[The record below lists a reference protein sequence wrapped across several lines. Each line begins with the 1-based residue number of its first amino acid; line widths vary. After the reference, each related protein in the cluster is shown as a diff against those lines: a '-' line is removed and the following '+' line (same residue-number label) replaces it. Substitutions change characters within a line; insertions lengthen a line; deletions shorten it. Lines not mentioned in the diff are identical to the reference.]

1 MTEDLDVE
9 AMLEAPYMYKKE
21 EAAPENGDK
30 AKEVVVPE
38 EEAPAPKKKEE
49 RRRSRSRSKGRKR
62 SRSKSRERHRDR
74 KDRDKGRDKD
84 RERGR
89 DSHRDRERDRGDRD
103 HDRERGDR
111 RDRDGDRKD
120 RDGDRKDRDRERER
134 RRSPVRRRSR
144 SRERYGGYRGGD
156 RRGGGGGYRGGRGY
170 RDREEDNYRSKRSR
184 SKERNKDKEISPVRD
199 DPDADTRD
207 ARTVFVMQLSQ
218 RAKERELKEFFSSV
232 GKVRTVKIITDRN
245 SRRSKGVGYVEYDV
259 ADSVPLALGL
269 NNQKLLGV
277 PIIVQPSHA
286 EKNRSA
292 GQNVTLQ
299 KVNSGPMRLYVGS
312 LHYNITEAMLRGIFE
327 PFGKIDNIQLM
338 MDTDANRSKGYGF
351 ITFHDA
357 EDAKRALDQ
366 LNGFELA
373 GRPMKVNHVTER
385 NEQGQQAPS
394 FLDSEELDKRG
405 ITLNT
410 TGRLQLMAKLAEGT
424 GFQIPAA
431 AAEALHPLSQVP
443 GLGLPGLQ
451 GLQIIPNQPITLPP
465 ATMNLQESLQ
475 AAQLQAHHSAQAL
488 AAATASAAQTNLAL
502 GMGSI
507 PDVLSGIP
515 PLGPG
520 LLPEP
525 PQVQP
530 QQVAQAPVAQAPAP
544 AAAGPGPTGAGSTAC
559 FMLSNMFDPQAETM
573 LGWETDIRDDVIEE
587 CNKHGGVLHIHVDK
601 ASPQGNVYVKCPTA
615 QIAMAALNNL
625 HNRWFAGK
633 MITAAYMPVANYHAI
648 FPQAASATM
657 LLQPSTPRRV

>member
-1 MTEDLDVE
+1 MAEDLDVE

-21 EAAPENGDK
+21 EAAPEKDDQPTH
-30 AKEVVVPE
+30 EETE
-38 EEAPAPKKKEE
+38 EEAPASKKKEE

-62 SRSKSRERHRDR
+62 SRSKSKERHRDR
-74 KDRDKGRDKD
+74 KDRD
-84 RERGR
+84 RGR
-89 DSHRDRERDRGDRD
+89 DRDRERDRDRGDRD
-103 HDRERGDR
+103 KDRDRDRDRGDR
-111 RDRDGDRKD
+111 RDRDRD
-120 RDGDRKDRDRERER
+120 RDR
-134 RRSPVRRRSR
+134 RRSPPRRRSR

-156 RRGGGGGYRGGRGY
+156 RWGGGGYRGGRGGY
-170 RDREEDNYRSKRSR
+170 YHRDREEDNYRSKRSR
-184 SKERNKDKEISPVRD
+184 SKERNKEISPVRD

-245 SRRSKGVGYVEYDV
+245 SRRSKGVGYVEYDC

-385 NEQGQQAPS
+385 NEQGQQTPS

-443 GLGLPGLQ
+443 GMGLPGLQ
-451 GLQIIPNQPITLPP
+451 VNPTQMTLPQP
-465 ATMNLQESLQ
+465 AAGLNLQESLQ
-475 AAQLQAHHSAQAL
+475 AAQLQAQQSAQAL
-488 AAATASAAQTNLAL
+488 AAATASAQQTNLAL
-502 GMGSI
+502 GMGAV

-515 PLGPG
+515 PLAAG

-525 PQVQP
+525 VPQVPPPVP
-530 QQVAQAPVAQAPAP
+530 QVQAPAP
-544 AAAGPGPTGAGSTAC
+544 AAAAGGPTGAGSTAC

-573 LGWETDIRDDVIEE
+573 IGWETDIRDDVIEE

-601 ASPQGNVYVKCPTA
+601 ASPQGNVYVKCPNA
-615 QIAMAALNNL
+615 QIAMAAVSNL